1 MWRGRDGSD
10 NVPRN
15 IGATVMVQS
24 SAEQMRRWNGPAI
37 FSFGFR
43 PFFLFGTLWV
53 VVAMGLWLA
62 VLMGGVNLPTRFDS
76 GSWHAHEFLFGYLG
90 AVLAGFLLTAVPNWT
105 GRLPMVGWRLAGLF
119 ALWIAGRIA
128 ILLSGALPPIVA
140 PAIDLAF
147 PIVLS
152 GLILREIIAGKNW
165 RNLIVLALLSVFT
178 LANAL
183 FHYEAFVGHYAAQGY
198 GLRLGL
204 AIALMMIAVIGGR
217 IIPSFTRNWLVRE
230 QHAVRPV
237 PPMQRFDKL
246 TLLLSLPI
254 LAIWTLA
261 PFLATTGLCLLVFGI
276 LHVMRLT
283 RWQGHHT
290 LTEPLVFVLHASYAF
305 IPLGAFALGLDQF
318 MGNPVT
324 AGAQHLWMAGAI
336 GAMTL
341 AVMTRATLGHT
352 GRELT
357 AGKATVAIFLCVFA
371 AALMRFLTPLH
382 PGLSTLSGVFW
393 LLAFGGFVLVYGP
406 MLLWPKA
413 EHGT

>member
-1 MWRGRDGSD
+1 M
-10 NVPRN
+10 
-15 IGATVMVQS
+15 AQT
-24 SAEQMRRWNGPAI
+24 SAEQMRRWQGPAL

-43 PFFLFGTLWV
+43 PFFLFGAVWV
-53 VVAMGLWLA
+53 IVAMSLWLA
-62 VLMGGVNLPTRFDS
+62 ILAGMLDLPTRFDR

-105 GRLPMVGWRLAGLF
+105 GRLPIVGWPLAGLF
-119 ALWIAGRIA
+119 ALWCAGRGA
-128 ILLSGALPPIVA
+128 ILFSRVLPPLIA
-140 PAIDLAF
+140 PVIDLLF
-147 PIVLS
+147 PVALG

-165 RNLIVLALLSVFT
+165 RNLIVLSLLAVFT

-183 FHYEAFVGHYAAQGY
+183 FHFEVLVGEYAAQGY

-204 AIALMMIAVIGGR
+204 ATAVMMIAVIGGR

-230 QHAVRPV
+230 QHRARPT
-237 PPMQRFDKL
+237 PPMQRFDKA

-254 LAIWTLA
+254 LAIWTLR
-261 PFLATTGLCLLVFGI
+261 PFTASTGLCLLVLGI
-276 LHVMRLT
+276 LHLMRLA

-290 LTEPLVFVLHASYAF
+290 LSEPLLFVLHASYAF
-305 IPLGAFALGLDQF
+305 IPLGALALGLDQIL
-318 MGNPVT
+318 GNPGT

-352 GRELT
+352 GRALT
-357 AGKATVAIFLCVFA
+357 AGKATVAIFLCVFL
-371 AALMRFLTPLH
+371 AALMRLLTPLH
-382 PGLSTLSGVFW
+382 QGLSTLSGMFW

-406 MLLWPKA
+406 MLLRPKVVQS
-413 EHGT
+413 T

>member
-1 MWRGRDGSD
+1 M
-10 NVPRN
+10 
-15 IGATVMVQS
+15 AQT
-24 SAEQMRRWNGPAI
+24 SAEQMRRWQGPTL

-43 PFFLFGTLWV
+43 PFFFFGSVWV

-62 VLMGGVNLPTRFDS
+62 VLSGMLDLPTRFDR

-105 GRLPMVGWRLAGLF
+105 GRMPIVGWRLAVLF
-119 ALWIAGRIA
+119 ALWCAGRGAVLFSQAFPPMIA
-128 ILLSGALPPIVA
+128 PV
-140 PAIDLAF
+140 IDLTF
-147 PIVLS
+147 PVALG

-165 RNLIVLALLSVFT
+165 RNLIVLGLLTVFA

-183 FHYEAFVGHYAAQGY
+183 FHFEALVGEYAAQGH
-198 GLRLGL
+198 GLRVGL
-204 AIALMMIAVIGGR
+204 ATAVMMIAVIGGR

-230 QHAVRPV
+230 KRAVRPV
-237 PPMQRFDKL
+237 PPMQFFDKL

-261 PFLATTGLCLLVFGI
+261 PFKVTTGLCLLVFGV
-276 LHVMRLT
+276 LHLMRLT

-290 LTEPLVFVLHASYAF
+290 LSEPLVFVLHASYAF
-305 IPLGAFALGLDQF
+305 IPIGAFALGLDQI
-318 MGNPVT
+318 MGNPGT

-352 GRELT
+352 DRELA
-357 AGKATVAIFLCVFA
+357 AGKATVAIFVCVFA

-382 PGLSTLSGVFW
+382 LGLSTLSGVFW
-393 LLAFGGFVLVYGP
+393 LMAFGGFVLVYGP
-406 MLLWPKA
+406 MLLRPKA
-413 EHGT
+413 CRSGN